1 PALSTSVSGVSVDS
15 GDVARSVLDH
25 LGEDTNVS
33 LTIPT
38 GVSADPS
45 VQAGGEVGARGA
57 AGKGGNASRGLPDPA
72 SLPGAHAEAGPLRWL
87 RARVDSDVPELQRL
101 LAQALHAVVCV
112 PDARTGMALTAA
124 RPDLTAV
131 TVHGEVLS
139 TTRVSRA
146 RTASGTRLASQTA
159 LEDTQTLIAELEG
172 RSETIASALDE
183 LEPRVAAASAE
194 AATAL
199 EALHSSDAKIMAAA
213 EEVSRITGE
222 IDSSRTRLQRAEDNA
237 TELQSRLQAAER
249 EAESAQAA

>member
-1 PALSTSVSGVSVDS
+1 STRDWSS
-15 GDVARSVLDH
+15 
-25 LGEDTNVS
+25 
-33 LTIPT
+33 
-38 GVSADPS
+38 SACS
-45 VQAGGEVGARGA
+45 
-57 AGKGGNASRGLPDPA
+57 
-72 SLPGAHAEAGPLRWL
+72 
-87 RARVDSDVPELQRL
+87 SDL
-101 LAQALHAVVCV
+101 AVVCV
-112 PDARTGMALTAA
+112 PDARTGMALTTA

-139 TTRVSRA
+139 ATRVSRA

-199 EALHSSDAKIMAAA
+199 EALPSSDAKIMAAG

-222 IDSSRTRLQRAEDNA
+222 LDVSRTRLQRAEDNA
-237 TELQSRLQAAER
+237 TALRSPLPAAER
-249 EAESAQAA
+249 AAESAPAGLEGAAEGEEVVGTSDRDSLSAGASQSSEDLVEARISHKSATDRARFLTDRVDSLLRAAKA